1 MDLESV
7 KQFIS
12 DNDLEFIYSILTFMG
27 IIVFAWIAIRMIKNV
42 LAKFFAK
49 NEKLTPMMEN
59 LLLSI
64 IDKVLWIMTLL
75 IALPELGVNIAALA
89 TGAGAFAFVI
99 TFAFQETLG
108 NFAAGFMIS
117 FNKPFRLGHFI
128 EAAGS
133 SGTVKDLNFMSTTL
147 TTADNKQVIIPNS
160 KVWGDTIVNYSATG
174 TRRVDMVI
182 GIGYSSDIGVAVD
195 VINKIL
201 TEQSE
206 VHDEPSSLVEVLE
219 LADSSVNLAVR
230 FWLNTSD
237 YWSVYFRVNRL
248 IKEQLETAGVELPF
262 PQMDLYIK
270 EGPAKN

>member
-1 MDLESV
+1 METIQ
-7 KQFIS
+7 QFIE
-12 DNDLEFIYSILTFMG
+12 NNNLEFIYSILTFLAIM
-27 IIVFAWIAIRMIKNV
+27 IVAWIAIRLIKSV

-49 NEKLTPMMEN
+49 NDQLTPMMEN

-64 IDKVLWIMTLL
+64 IDKVLWIITLIL
-75 IALPELGVNIAALA
+75 ALPELGVNLAAIA
-89 TGAGAFAFVI
+89 TGAGAFAFII

-128 EAAGS
+128 EAAGT
-133 SGTVKDLNFMSTTL
+133 SGTVKDLDFMSTTL
-147 TTADNKQVIIPNS
+147 TTADNKQIIIPNS
-160 KVWGDTIVNYSATG
+160 KVWGNTIINYSATG

-195 VINKIL
+195 VIKKIL
-201 TEQSE
+201 NEQQE
-206 VHDEPSSLVEVLE
+206 IHEEPGPLVEVLE

-237 YWSVYFRVNRL
+237 YWNVYFRANRM
-248 IKEQLETAGVELPF
+248 IKENLESAGVELPF

-270 EGPAKN
+270 EGPVKN